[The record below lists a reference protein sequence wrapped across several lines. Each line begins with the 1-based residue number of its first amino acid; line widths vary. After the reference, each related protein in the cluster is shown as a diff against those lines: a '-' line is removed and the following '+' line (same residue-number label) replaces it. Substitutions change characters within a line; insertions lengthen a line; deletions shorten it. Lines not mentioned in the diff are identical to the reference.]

1 MFFALRDFSI
11 LLRYLR
17 RFAYSVR
24 RDKGR
29 PACAGENTGA
39 KPKDLAALGMPCL
52 CGGGTF
58 LLSVGG
64 VRFWRNSSPLRGG
77 NHFAAGLYACLAA
90 GNSSFLRHRKPLF
103 AGEVVE
109 RF

>member
-24 RDKGR
+24 CDRGR

-39 KPKDLAALGMPCL
+39 KPKGSAALGTPCL
-52 CGGGTF
+52 CGGELFCFPSAGF
-58 LLSVGG
+58 AFGAIHPPCVGATI
-64 VRFWRNSSPLRGG
+64 SPQ
-77 NHFAAGLYACLAA
+77 ASTLAA

>member
-24 RDKGR
+24 RDKGCT
-29 PACAGENTGA
+29 ACAEGELFCFPSAGFAFGA
-39 KPKDLAALGMPCL
+39 IHPPC
-52 CGGGTF
+52 
-58 LLSVGG
+58 VGATI
-64 VRFWRNSSPLRGG
+64 SPQ
-77 NHFAAGLYACLAA
+77 ASTIAA

>member
-39 KPKDLAALGMPCL
+39 KPKDSAALGMPCL
-52 CGGGTF
+52 FVGVTF

-64 VRFWRNSSPLRGG
+64 VRFCRNSSHLRVG
-77 NHFAAGLYACLAA
+77 NHFAAGL
-90 GNSSFLRHRKPLF
+90 
-103 AGEVVE
+103 
-109 RF
+109 